1 MMNVLFKFFGC
12 LTITLVVL
20 TGQTFAQ
27 QSQQHLLDTYSP
39 TPEAAALGSY
49 GQVPISLYKGV
60 PNISIPI
67 YELQLP
73 DFKLPIY
80 LKYDASGIK
89 VDQMATN
96 VGLGWSLHAG
106 GTISSTVHGNNDL
119 YEQSRSVPADPTS
132 FNPVYD
138 QDMNDYHL
146 AEDVLAGD
154 ADMEADEFFY
164 SFLDKSGKF
173 VLSNDLNT
181 AYPIPYE
188 PIDIQFSNGI
198 TITDEHG
205 VQYNFGATEITTTS
219 ETCGGGPQLAT
230 NRVFHPIVR
239 SYNLT
244 KITTQGGSEILFNYE
259 SYNYS
264 YDDTQSRQKYVQT
277 SQLAGCF
284 DIIDRSCVRENM
296 VTGKRLA
303 TITSPSNGFSV
314 EFNYSSQQREDLPGT
329 HALESIDI
337 LFGTEQIKTV
347 LLTHDYFRSPSYN
360 PSSSQEEQSLD
371 SRLRLLSVVEQGS
384 EPWEF
389 EYNTAVEMPRR
400 GSFAQDH
407 WGYYNGENS
416 NSSLVI
422 ADNLWNPGGAE
433 REPNPAKIQ
442 TGLLTKVT
450 YPTGGNTTFEYE
462 PHDYQYTGIE
472 YNEVSQ
478 FLNFY
483 STNGNVQNFTI
494 DHNTQDVDIH
504 VNIGPAGSGGG
515 GRLGMGGNS
524 SQVRLTK
531 PDGSVIIFHAE
542 DEMTMDLPSGNY
554 EVRFL
559 LDLSSTSSGSIH
571 FGWEEFESTPI
582 TETRYNAGV
591 RVDRISS
598 YDPLSAN
605 EIIKTFEYDQLIP
618 AHIPRYIDDYKE
630 AGSNS
635 NLSDPDTFCNYKVLS
650 SASVPRL
657 GGFNQNVGYG
667 LVKEYVGENGEF
679 GRKSYRFSTGL
690 GSLSDGEV
698 HNESAGNYQ
707 YNWTGGVPLET
718 TKEKFLSSGN
728 FTPVTRTIHTYTVY
742 HDPTTFLSDT
752 YSAQNEQSVYDIR
765 IAQITPE
772 QTDGLQFSPATF
784 QVEIARKVSVWY
796 HPELVIERTY
806 DPADST
812 QFVESSV
819 AYEYANAAH
828 TQPTAIVETNS
839 DDVERRTE
847 MTYAHEILND
857 GTGKNYSAMGS
868 QHNMLSQRYRTTIKN
883 QIGTIIKSEW
893 TRWNNPT
900 GVWRPSEEWVW
911 NQGTPGSNPSG
922 STAINTMTF
931 TDYNSVG
938 NPKQMIDANGAVTN
952 LSWDATGSYL
962 TEIEQVNPAGTDLLV
977 KIDYNNKGLMETLWD
992 ENNKKITYK
1001 YDNLNRL
1008 DSLLNHD
1015 NELIEEYTYT
1025 LAGSNFSSSNVNRIL
1040 TKQYASGST
1049 RETTQ
1054 FFDGLGRLVQSQAK
1068 EGSNSL
1074 VTGITQYDEAGREW
1088 RGWKAY
1094 RQSGTMDYDASGTIN
1109 SNNYYDGNP
1118 GPDAN
1123 GRAFVESIYEASPL
1137 GRPLRVNPGGVS
1149 GSAGGTLR
1157 YDYGVEAVGNHN
1169 AFWTEITDESGKK
1182 TRTWTD
1188 GWGRTLRSTAGY
1200 GTGDAAETNFTY
1212 DELDQLETVTSPE
1225 GLQTVYQYNKR
1236 GLLSQKTT
1244 PDAGTVNYVYD
1255 NNGSLRY
1262 MRDANLAAANRY
1274 LAYSYDF
1281 AGRVVREET
1290 CSGGIPSS
1298 LTASCSS
1305 SQQAIAYTYD
1315 DNTVSPGVSFPVYNP
1330 MGNLTK
1336 VEFQG
1341 GYYLYSYNNDGNIE
1355 RMYNKLDGLNART
1368 ITYQYNR
1375 LGEVTYRHMSGNT
1388 HRWWYTYDDLG
1399 QLDLVRT
1406 NTTTTQVTDANYG
1419 YWPGGMVQ
1427 AELLGNQTIS
1437 YGYDARDRIT
1447 SINNVAS
1454 STPKFS
1460 AAYTY
1465 FANSNINVAQFR
1477 QPSSPHSH
1485 KRYRFTLT
1493 YDNRNQLT
1501 EADYNYLSGSTW
1513 TNSSEFD
1520 LSNVSYNKDGNITD
1534 KNHNNALQ
1542 SGSHTYNYISDT
1554 NKVSSIS
1561 RSGSGSLSFGYDDNG
1576 NVTSLSGLGYSIS
1589 SVSYDWRNL
1598 PLSMNAGGSRTYRY
1612 DHTGARVYKSYEG
1625 VHYLRGAYGEILAVY
1640 EGGSLAYWNILRP
1653 DGTPIGRRES
1663 EGTLRY
1669 YHRDHLG
1676 STRAVVTAGGA
1687 VTEAY
1692 NYMPFG
1698 MQMDSSLTS
1707 SGPSRNKF
1715 TGHETDE
1722 EKQLIHMEWRGY
1734 LAEFG
1739 RFMSVD
1745 PLASSF
1751 PGWSPYSYAFNNPLI
1766 FNDPTGLA
1774 PVCAEEKNCDET
1786 YKEGVIVEN
1795 RLGSWRYLGNNEWET
1810 ISLAENV
1817 TEITSSLG
1825 SAWHRFTNTLD
1836 ELYHFGDRT
1845 IAENTSDV
1853 VSLSMMDN
1861 AGSWLFG
1868 GPIRGATFLVSSSN
1882 SLLKAASN
1890 SAFKAADDVG
1900 SIFIKNKHLN
1910 IGSGK
1915 FSKFN
1920 TTDIDNAR
1928 GIVKNALQ
1936 SPNAQFLENPNLTN
1950 TFRVQTN
1957 LGRVVGTKGE
1967 TSVRV
1972 IVGFDGKVITA
1983 FPIK

>member
-12 LTITLVVL
+12 LTITLIVF
-20 TGQTFAQ
+20 TGQIFAQ
-27 QSQQHLLDTYSP
+27 QSQQNLLDTYSP
-39 TPEAAALGSY
+39 TPEAAALGKF
-49 GQVPISLYKGV
+49 GEVPISLYKGV
-60 PNISIPI
+60 PDVSIPI

-73 DFKLPIY
+73 DFTLPIS

-119 YEQSRSVPADPTS
+119 SEQSRSVPADPTT

-138 QDMNDYHL
+138 QDINDYHL

-205 VQYNFGATEITTTS
+205 VQYNFSATEITTTS

-284 DIIDRSCVRENM
+284 DIIDRSCVRENS
-296 VTGKRLA
+296 VTGKRLSS
-303 TITSPSNGFSV
+303 ITSASNGITV
-314 EFNYSSQQREDLPGT
+314 DFNYASQQREDLPGA

-347 LLTHDYFRSPSYN
+347 LLNHDYFRSPSYN

-472 YNEVSQ
+472 YNEVPQS
-478 FLNFY
+478 LSFY

-679 GRKSYRFSTGL
+679 GRTSYVFSTGL
-690 GSLSDGEV
+690 GPLSDGDV
-698 HNESAGNYQ
+698 YNESAGNYQ
-707 YNWTGGVPLET
+707 YNWTGGIPLES
-718 TKEKFLSSGN
+718 TKEKFLGLGN

-752 YSAQNEQSVYDIR
+752 YSAQNEKSIYDIR

-796 HPELVIERTY
+796 HPEMVIERIY

-828 TQPTAIVETNS
+828 TQPTAIVEINS
-839 DDVERRTE
+839 DDVVRRTE
-847 MTYAHEILND
+847 VTYAHEILND

-868 QHNMLSQRYRTTIKN
+868 QHNMLSQRYRTTVKD
-883 QIGTIIKSEW
+883 QVGTIIKSEW
-893 TRWNNPT
+893 TRWDNPT

-911 NQGTPGSNPSG
+911 NQGSAGSNPTG

-962 TEIEQVNPAGTDLLV
+962 TEIEQVNPAGTDLSV

-992 ENNKKITYK
+992 ENNKKITYN

-1025 LAGSNFSSSNVNRIL
+1025 LAGANFSSSNLNRIL
-1040 TKQYASGST
+1040 TKQYASGAST
-1049 RETTQ
+1049 RESTQ

-1088 RGWKAY
+1088 RNWKAY
-1094 RQSGTMDYDASGTIN
+1094 PQSGTMDYDASGTTN
-1109 SNNYYDGNP
+1109 SNNYNDGNP
-1118 GPDAN
+1118 GPDAS

-1137 GRPLRVNPGGVS
+1137 GRPLRVNPEGVS

-1157 YDYGVEAVGNHN
+1157 YDYGVSTVDGHN
-1169 AFWTEITDESGKK
+1169 AHWTEITDETGTK
-1182 TRTWTD
+1182 TRTWVD
-1188 GWGRTLRSTAGY
+1188 GWGRTVRSTAGY
-1200 GTGDAAETNFTY
+1200 GTGDAAQTNFIY
-1212 DELDQLETVTSPE
+1212 DELDQLEIVTSPE
-1225 GLQTVYQYNKR
+1225 GLQTVYQYDKR

-1244 PDAGTVNYVYD
+1244 PDSGTTDYEYD
-1255 NNGSLRY
+1255 DNGNLRFLQ
-1262 MRDANLAAANRY
+1262 DANLAAANRY
-1274 LAYSYDF
+1274 MAYSYDF
-1281 AGRVVREET
+1281 AGRVIKEET
-1290 CSGGIPSS
+1290 CSGEIPSS

-1305 SQQAIAYTYD
+1305 SQQAITYTYD
-1315 DNTVSPGVSFPVYNP
+1315 NANVAPSGVSFTVNNP
-1330 MGNLTK
+1330 LGNLTK
-1336 VEFQG
+1336 VDFQG

-1355 RMYNKLDGLNART
+1355 RMYNKLDGLSGRT

-1375 LGEVTYRHMSGNT
+1375 LGEIIYRHMSGNT

-1406 NTTTTQVTDANYG
+1406 NTTTTQLTDADYG

-1427 AELLGNQTIS
+1427 TELLGNQTIS
-1437 YGYDARDRIT
+1437 YGYDARDRLLD
-1447 SINNVAS
+1447 INNVGS

-1460 AAYTY
+1460 ARYTY
-1465 FANSNINVAQFR
+1465 FTNSNINVVQFH
-1477 QPSSPHSH
+1477 QPDSPHSQ
-1485 KRYRFTLT
+1485 KRYRYTHT

-1501 EADYNYLSGSTW
+1501 QANFNYWNGSGWSGS
-1513 TNSSEFD
+1513 SAFD
-1520 LSNVSYNKDGNITD
+1520 LGSVSYDKDGNITD
-1534 KNHNNALQ
+1534 LSRRFEGLNTYSYSYTSGTNRLETVNKN
-1542 SGSHTYNYISDT
+1542 GSNI
-1554 NKVSSIS
+1554 
-1561 RSGSGSLSFGYDDNG
+1561 SFGYDSNG
-1576 NVTSLSGLGYSIS
+1576 NVTTIGTGYSITNT
-1589 SVSYDWRNL
+1589 VYNWRNL
-1598 PLSMNAGGSRTYRY
+1598 PTSITKSGSMTYNYRY
-1612 DHTGARVYKSYEG
+1612 DHEGLRIYKEEG
-1625 VHYLRGAYGEILAVY
+1625 DNIHTLRGAFGEVLATY
-1640 EGGSLAYWNILRP
+1640 KNGSHDYWNILKP
-1653 DGTPIGRRES
+1653 DGSVIGRREGS
-1663 EGTLRY
+1663 NRLY

-1676 STRAVVTAGGA
+1676 STRAVVNASGT
-1687 VTEAY
+1687 VVQTY
-1692 NYMPFG
+1692 DYYPFG
-1698 MQMDSSLTS
+1698 LEMPGRSLTS
-1707 SGPSRNKF
+1707 GNYARERF
-1715 TGHETDE
+1715 TGHERDE
-1722 EKQLIHMEWRGY
+1722 EVGLDYMQARRY
-1734 LAEFG
+1734 AAEFG
-1739 RFMSVD
+1739 RFLSVD
-1745 PLASSF
+1745 PLSDDAMQV
-1751 PGWSPYSYAFNNPLI
+1751 GLTPYNYTWNNPTNLT
-1766 FNDPTGLA
+1766 DPDGRCPSCIGALVGAGLDIA
-1774 PVCAEEKNCDET
+1774 FQTIVEEKSLSEVNFVSVGISAAAGATGAGIVSGVNKLRKAGNVGKVVQVASEVATDAAVSAGEQAAR
-1786 YKEGVIVEN
+1786 EGEVD
-1795 RLGSWRYLGNNEWET
+1795 L
-1810 ISLAENV
+1810 ISTTSAVLFGQALR
-1817 TEITSSLG
+1817 TPIRDKITSAGQPGIRGKQVEARTAERKARNASQNSTRAG
-1825 SAWHRFTNTLD
+1825 KIQARRNAAESTRRSAVN
-1836 ELYHFGDRT
+1836 
-1845 IAENTSDV
+1845 AERANR
-1853 VSLSMMDN
+1853 N
-1861 AGSWLFG
+1861 AG
-1868 GPIRGATFLVSSSN
+1868 V
-1882 SLLKAASN
+1882 AAGTT
-1890 SAFKAADDVG
+1890 AAGV
-1900 SIFIKNKHLN
+1900 
-1910 IGSGK
+1910 
-1915 FSKFN
+1915 
-1920 TTDIDNAR
+1920 AR
-1928 GIVKNALQ
+1928 KTVDEARKK
-1936 SPNAQFLENPNLTN
+1936 E
-1950 TFRVQTN
+1950 R
-1957 LGRVVGTKGE
+1957 K
-1967 TSVRV
+1967 
-1972 IVGFDGKVITA
+1972 
-1983 FPIK
+1983 